1 MAAHSAAM
9 ASHLDKVREANT
21 ISEKEAGFIAHF
33 LTTTFP
39 TPPAPIITIFL
50 DIAF

>member
-1 MAAHSAAM
+1 MEAHSAAI
-9 ASHLDKVREANT
+9 ASHFDKVREAKT
-21 ISEKEAGFIAHF
+21 ISEKAAGFIAHF
-33 LTTTFP
+33 FTTTFP